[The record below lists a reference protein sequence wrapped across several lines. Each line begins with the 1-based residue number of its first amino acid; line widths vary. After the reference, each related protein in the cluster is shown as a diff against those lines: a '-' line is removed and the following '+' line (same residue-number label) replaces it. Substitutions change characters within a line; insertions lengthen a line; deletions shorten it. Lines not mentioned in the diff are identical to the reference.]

1 MAFTIRQ
8 SYDFINEVMEMNEF
22 SLERRLKILEN
33 VKRDL
38 RKMLRPL
45 DTDPFKETYHYKDE
59 YGESFYIKEF
69 FDMPFTEE
77 EKEEFIENQWRHIY
91 SPYDCTGLTFSTS
104 IRIFNFKEP
113 NSFGARA
120 VVYHFLGLD
129 V

>member
-8 SYDFINEVMEMNEF
+8 SYDFINEVMEMEEF

-38 RKMLRPL
+38 RRVLKPL
-45 DTDPFKETYHYKDE
+45 DTDPFKETYHYQDE
-59 YGESFYIKEF
+59 YGESYYIKEF

-77 EKEEFIENQWRHIY
+77 EKEEFVKDQWRRIY
-91 SPYDCTGLTFSTS
+91 SPYDCTGKSFTRC
-104 IRIFNFKEP
+104 IRICNFKEP
-113 NSFGARA
+113 NSFGAMS